1 MPAIFLRKST
11 KEDLPEIKKIFDSAR
26 ATLKSQDIDQ
36 WQNSYPNESHLVND
50 IDSDSAYILVY
61 DQKIAA
67 TGSITYGEDQEY
79 TQIKGQWQNGQN
91 KDYAAIHRTAM
102 SDEFRGKNL
111 SKFLISNLITTAVD
125 KGYRDIRIDTHP
137 DNKAMQHVIESN
149 GFKYSGDV
157 WIIESG
163 IRTKR
168 FAYQLLA

>member
-1 MPAIFLRKST
+1 
-11 KEDLPEIKKIFDSAR
+11 
-26 ATLKSQDIDQ
+26 
-36 WQNSYPNESHLVND
+36 
-50 IDSDSAYILVY
+50 
-61 DQKIAA
+61 
-67 TGSITYGEDQEY
+67 
-79 TQIKGQWQNGQN
+79 
-91 KDYAAIHRTAM
+91 M